1 MRLPKY
7 LTIAASLLIFAVAVT
22 AQTPTPAASDN
33 YVTEKGFKSRVF
45 QVKSRDADSLS
56 RVLRS
61 LGSGFKGASI
71 TSNAEFRTLTVRD
84 FPENIAAIEEALTRL
99 DTPAAPR
106 TNIELHVHVLLAS
119 RSGATGATAE
129 VPAELKDV
137 LAQLRD
143 TFNYKSFEV
152 AASISQR
159 LTESERGLMNGGS
172 ARITKTTST
181 GAPDFHLLNYTY
193 AIGGVSLTN
202 APGSTVSSIQM
213 NEFSFSAN
221 VPATNLGARVSTA
234 LNLRDGEKVVVGTAA
249 FEDRALIVVLTAK
262 LIK

>member
-7 LTIAASLLIFAVAVT
+7 FTIAACLLIFTIAAS
-22 AQTPTPAASDN
+22 AQTPAPADN

-56 RVLRS
+56 RVLRA

-106 TNIELHVHVLLAS
+106 PNIELHVHVLLAS
-119 RSGATGATAE
+119 RTGETGAAQ

-137 LAQLRD
+137 LTQLRD
-143 TFNYKSFEV
+143 TFNYKGFEV
-152 AASISQR
+152 ATSISQR
-159 LTESERGLMNGGS
+159 LTEAERGLSNGGS
-172 ARITKTTST
+172 ARITKTNPS
-181 GAPDFHLLNYTY
+181 GERDFHLLNYTY
-193 AIGGVSLTN
+193 SLGGVSLTTT
-202 APGSTVSSIQM
+202 PGSTSPSIQM
-213 NEFSFSAN
+213 NEFSFGAN
-221 VPATNLGARVSTA
+221 VPGSHLTARVSTA

-249 FEDRALIVVLTAK
+249 FEDRALIIVLTAK

>member
-7 LTIAASLLIFAVAVT
+7 FTIAACLLIFTVAAS
-22 AQTPTPAASDN
+22 AQTPAPAPADN

-56 RVLRS
+56 RVLRA

-106 TNIELHVHVLLAS
+106 PNIELHVHVLLAS
-119 RSGATGATAE
+119 RTGETGAAQI
-129 VPAELKDV
+129 PAELKDV
-137 LAQLRD
+137 LTQLRD
-143 TFNYKSFEV
+143 TFNYKSFEIATSV
-152 AASISQR
+152 NQR
-159 LTESERGLMNGGS
+159 LTETDRGLNNGGS
-172 ARITKTTST
+172 ARITKTTAT

-193 AIGGVSLTN
+193 SIGGVSLTN
-202 APGSTVSSIQM
+202 TPGSTASSIQM
-213 NEFSFSAN
+213 NEFSFSAT
-221 VPATNLGARVSTA
+221 VPNTNLGARVSTA

-249 FEDRALIVVLTAK
+249 FEDRALIVVLTAR